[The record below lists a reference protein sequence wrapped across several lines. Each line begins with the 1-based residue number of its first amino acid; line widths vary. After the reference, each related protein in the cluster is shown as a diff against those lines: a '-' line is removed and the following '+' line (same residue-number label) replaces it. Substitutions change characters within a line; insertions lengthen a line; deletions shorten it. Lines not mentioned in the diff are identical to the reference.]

1 MEIIK
6 KCKKKKRI
14 FFTRYAKYIINI
26 LNSSELQKAKSYI
39 LTWNQIQPNF
49 YIKAKR
55 DKPFISPTNK
65 DFKDFFN
72 FLKKNGIKQ
81 KFICFNNRD
90 SNYLNN
96 NKYFIKDRNYHDY
109 RDFKFNDFK
118 PSIDFLSQKYSVIRI
133 GDVQEKYFYKR
144 KNFYD
149 MTNENYNERYI
160 VLFTLLA
167 KFNVISLTGLHNL
180 VSSHGKRSLYVNF
193 IPFDLDLLSHV
204 SADSIV
210 IPKAFYS
217 RELKRNLNF
226 SEICNLGINVHNA
239 LEKIKNNKLDVI
251 NNTPEDIFKGIK
263 EMEDSLLKKT
273 NKKYLIE
280 QNKFWDIFKK
290 KEFDKVNFL
299 KTKLRIS
306 ISNNYLLKNSNLL
319 H

>member
-1 MEIIK
+1 MAPYYTYDK
-6 KCKKKKRI
+6 KTFFFFSYEDFVCNKYLFDLIKKKKRI

-39 LTWNQIQPNF
+39 LGWNQIQPNF

-109 RDFKFNDFK
+109 RDFKFN
-118 PSIDFLSQKYSVIRI
+118 
-133 GDVQEKYFYKR
+133 
-144 KNFYD
+144 
-149 MTNENYNERYI
+149 
-160 VLFTLLA
+160 
-167 KFNVISLTGLHNL
+167 VISLTGLHNL

-193 IPFDLDLLSHV
+193 IPFDLDLLSHA